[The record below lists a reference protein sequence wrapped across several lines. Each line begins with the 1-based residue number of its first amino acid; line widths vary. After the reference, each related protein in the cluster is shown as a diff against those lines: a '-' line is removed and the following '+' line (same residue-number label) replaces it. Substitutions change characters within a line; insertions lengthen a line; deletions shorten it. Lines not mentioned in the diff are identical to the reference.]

1 MKYLASFFILP
12 LLGFAAHCFIW
23 DYPELDTIY
32 DPEAG
37 MTIDDTYWLRQA
49 LTALGHTYDIDT
61 TLPSDIGPYAVVFA
75 MCGWY
80 DC

>member
-1 MKYLASFFILP
+1 MKYLWMVALLP
-12 LLGFAAHCFIW
+12 LVAHGAHCFIW
-23 DYPELDTIY
+23 DYPEPDSIY
-32 DPEAG
+32 EPEIG

-49 LTALGHTYDIDT
+49 LNTLGHTYEMDT
-61 TLPSDIGPYAVVFA
+61 VLPSNIAPYAVVFA